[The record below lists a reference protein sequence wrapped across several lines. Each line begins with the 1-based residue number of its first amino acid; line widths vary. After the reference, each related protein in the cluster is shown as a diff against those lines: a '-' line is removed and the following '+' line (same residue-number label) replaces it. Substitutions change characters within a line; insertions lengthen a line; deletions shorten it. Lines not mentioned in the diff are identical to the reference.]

1 MRDVINEDAVGV
13 LVVDDQDIFR
23 GVARTVVGVVP
34 GWRVIGEAATGEEGV
49 ALAERVKPAVVLMD
63 VYLPGIDGIEATRRI
78 VAAQPA
84 VTVLL
89 MSTYAAE
96 DLPVGARD
104 CGAAGYVCKDD
115 LTPAFL
121 DGFAARGGA
130 SPRRQARDLSRQL
143 GRKPWSGR

>member
-1 MRDVINEDAVGV
+1 MTNDDAVGV
-13 LVVDDQDIFR
+13 LVIDDQDIFR
-23 GVARTVVGVVP
+23 RVARTLVGVVP

-49 ALAERVKPAVVLMD
+49 ALAERIRPAVVLMD

-89 MSTYAAE
+89 MSTYTPE
-96 DLPVGARD
+96 DLPVDADR

-121 DGFAARGGA
+121 NGFAGRAR
-130 SPRRQARDLSRQL
+130 
-143 GRKPWSGR
+143 